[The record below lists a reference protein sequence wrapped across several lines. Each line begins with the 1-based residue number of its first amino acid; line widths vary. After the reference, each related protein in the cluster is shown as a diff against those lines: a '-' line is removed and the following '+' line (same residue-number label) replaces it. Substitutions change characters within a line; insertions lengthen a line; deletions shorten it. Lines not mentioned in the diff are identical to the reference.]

1 MMQRSKWFAL
11 LFLIGAFV
19 AGIAIGVAGDRA
31 LEHNRPGRRGA
42 RSQLDRM
49 ARELDLTAAQRAS
62 FDTILANR
70 DKQVRQLFAP
80 LRPQM
85 DSLMPLGKVIRDST
99 HEQLRRVLTPE
110 QRAKFDKMH
119 EEAKKRGAEARR
131 RWDRD
136 TGPLPPPVS
145 PKR

>member
-31 LEHNRPGRRGA
+31 LEHNRPDRHGA

-80 LRPQM
+80 IRPQM
-85 DSLMPLGKVIRDST
+85 DSLMNLGKAIRDST

-110 QRAKFDKMH
+110 QRSKFDKMH
-119 EEAKKRGAEARR
+119 AEAQKRGAEARR
-131 RWDRD
+131 RWEKDI
-136 TGPLPPPVS
+136 GPVPPPGS